1 MTGWWTTLTFL
12 LSYYWPFM
20 AAASAVGLVTGWLSF
35 SPIRGEKGE
44 T

>member
-1 MTGWWTTLTFL
+1 MTEWWTTLTLL

-20 AAASAVGLVTGWLSF
+20 AAAGGVGVITGWLSLA
-35 SPIRGEKGE
+35 PQGGEAGE